1 MTIGI
6 DLGTTNSCMAAVIDG
21 KPQVIPNAQGHK
33 TTPSVIF
40 YGQDGKAETGDD
52 AKSRKVRDPEQT
64 VWSVKRFM
72 GKSFTAVKGEKDHLP
87 YHFTC
92 NEQDEICVSIRG
104 RRLTVPEISGQV
116 LSKLRTDASAR
127 LGQDVT
133 EAVITVPAY
142 FSDAQREAT
151 REAGERYGGLKVRR
165 IISEPTAA
173 ALAYGFG
180 SNENRTIAVYDLG
193 GGTFDISILRIED
206 GSFSVLSTSGDTMLG
221 GDDIDRRISDWILR
235 EAKRQTREDVAAAYA
250 DSATRSAAAYAMQ
263 AVRDAA
269 EKAKIELSSSDEAR
283 ILIPRYYNGTS
294 VDLRLSR
301 KNLEN
306 MISYV
311 TDATFKC
318 CDIAMKAAGFP
329 KLDAVVLVGGS
340 TKSPCVRKAV
350 AGYFG
355 LEPDTSVNPDEA
367 VALGAAIMASVL
379 DGQMQGAKLLDVI
392 PMDLG
397 IQILKPN
404 GKRDIAVVMKANTRI
419 APGMGWQ
426 RVFSTTRK
434 GVGRLDFQVMQGLER
449 IGRFSV
455 DISGLPKGD
464 YRIPVTFAVD
474 ENGILTV
481 LAGKGIDS
489 KAYTFT
495 KYRAAQSA

>member
-6 DLGTTNSCMAAVIDG
+6 DLGTTNSCMAAVIGG
-21 KPQVIPNAQGHK
+21 KPQVIPNAQGHM

-40 YGQDGKAETGDD
+40 YGQDGKTESGDD

-64 VWSVKRFM
+64 IWSVKRFM
-72 GKSFTAVKGEKDHLP
+72 GKSFTSVKSEKDHLP

-104 RRLTVPEISGQV
+104 RRLTVPEISGQL
-116 LSKLRTDASAR
+116 LSKLRTDASSR
-127 LGQDVT
+127 LGRTITD
-133 EAVITVPAY
+133 AVITVPAY

-151 REAGERYGGLKVRR
+151 REAGEKYGGLKVRR

-180 SNENRTIAVYDLG
+180 RNENKTIAVYDLG

-206 GSFSVLSTSGDTMLG
+206 GQFSVLSTSGDTMLG
-221 GDDIDRRISDWILR
+221 GDDIDRRVSDWILR
-235 EAKRQTREDVAAAYA
+235 EARKQTGEDVASAYA
-250 DSATRSAAAYAMQ
+250 DPATRTAAAYSMQ

-269 EKAKIELSSSDEAR
+269 EKAKIELSSSDEATVS
-283 ILIPRYYNGTS
+283 IPRYYNGTS
-294 VDLRLSR
+294 VNLKLSR

-318 CDIAMKAAGFP
+318 CDIAMRAAGCP
-329 KLDAVVLVGGS
+329 RLDAVVLVGGS

-355 LEPDTSVNPDEA
+355 LQPDTSVNPDEA
-367 VALGAAIMASVL
+367 VALGAAIQASML
-379 DGQMQGAKLLDVI
+379 DGGIEGLKLLDVI

-397 IQILKPN
+397 IQTLKPN
-404 GKRDIAVVMKANTRI
+404 GKRDIAVVMKANTKI
-419 APGMGWQ
+419 APGTGWQ
-426 RVFSTTRK
+426 RVFSATRN
-434 GVGRLDFQVMQGLER
+434 GVGRLDFQVMQGIER
-449 IGRFSV
+449 IGKFSV
-455 DISGLPKGD
+455 DIEKLPRGQVQ
-464 YRIPVTFAVD
+464 IPVTFTVD

-481 LAGKGIDS
+481 LAGKGIDA